1 MELKYEIK
9 YHSDVVKKDIK
20 RLDVHVRNQIKSAI
34 EQNLTVHPE
43 TFGMPLR
50 RSLKGY
56 RKLRVG
62 DYRVVF
68 KIELQTV
75 FILAVLHRSVVYKV
89 TKKRN

>member
-1 MELKYEIK
+1 MELKYELK
-9 YHSDVVKKDIK
+9 YHSEVFKKDIK

-34 EQNLTVHPE
+34 EQKLTVHPE
-43 TFGMPLR
+43 TFGIPLR

-75 FILAVLHRSVVYKV
+75 FIMAILHRSVVYKV
-89 TKKRN
+89 SKKRN